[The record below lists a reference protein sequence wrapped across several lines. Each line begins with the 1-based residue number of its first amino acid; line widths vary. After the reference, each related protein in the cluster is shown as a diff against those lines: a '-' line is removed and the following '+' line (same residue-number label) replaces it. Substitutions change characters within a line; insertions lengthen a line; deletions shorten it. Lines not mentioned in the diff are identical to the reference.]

1 MMLKQKEVTMKR
13 FLILFFLLSAF
24 FLFMLNCASNRTFG
38 DTLQDADIKAM
49 FENYE
54 YVSNYNYFYTGYGNG
69 PEAIVGIKKDY
80 ELVKVSGRINITNW
94 QQFEPDS
101 EKLNELVDAISE
113 SRYRRP
119 PWGGIIYGP
128 GRDQVSVLYVT
139 GLPSTYKQSW
149 FKEGNQIVV
158 TPHQPYASPR

>member
-1 MMLKQKEVTMKR
+1 MKR
-13 FLILFFLLSAF
+13 LLILFFLLSF
-24 FLFMLNCASNRTFG
+24 FSLFMLNCASNRTVG
-38 DTLQDADIKAM
+38 NTLQDADTKAK

-54 YVSNYNYFYTGYGNG
+54 YISNNNYFYTGYGNG

-101 EKLNELVDAISE
+101 EKLKELVDAIRISE

-128 GRDQVSVLYVT
+128 GRDQVAVLYVT
-139 GLPSTYKQSW
+139 GLPSSYKQSW

>member
-1 MMLKQKEVTMKR
+1 MKR
-13 FLILFFLLSAF
+13 FLILLFFLSPVFCLLMLS
-24 FLFMLNCASNRTFG
+24 NASSWTKTIGNSV
-38 DTLQDADIKAM
+38 QDDDIKTM

-54 YVSNYNYFYTGYGNG
+54 YVSNYSYFYTSYGNG

-101 EKLNELVDAISE
+101 EKLKEVVDAIRISE

-128 GRDQVSVLYVT
+128 GRDQVAVLYVT
-139 GLPSTYKQSW
+139 GLSSSYKQSW

>member
-1 MMLKQKEVTMKR
+1 MKR
-13 FLILFFLLSAF
+13 LLIPFFLSSAF
-24 FLFMLNCASNRTFG
+24 CLLMVGYASSWTKNVG
-38 DTLQDADIKAM
+38 NSVQDVDIKTM

-54 YVSNYNYFYTGYGNG
+54 YVSNYSYFYTSYGNG

-94 QQFEPDS
+94 QHFEPDS
-101 EKLNELVDAISE
+101 EKLKEVVDAIRISE

-128 GRDQVSVLYVT
+128 GRDQVAVLYIT
-139 GLPSTYKQSW
+139 GRHSYRQSW
-149 FKEGNQIVV
+149 FKDGNQIVV
-158 TPHQPYASPR
+158 TPQKAYASPR